1 MTHQILVYI
10 VENDPIF
17 APQTSFFLQ
26 KIPFECVKKQYKKV
40 KVIFDCRKT
49 VAKTGTGSIDICVYL
64 KEGQRKFESV
74 GSATPE
80 E

>member
-1 MTHQILVYI
+1 MTPFLPHR
-10 VENDPIF
+10 P
-17 APQTSFFLQ
+17 PFFYKKSLLS
-26 KIPFECVKKQYKKV
+26 VLKKQYKKV